1 MGEWIRSAEY
11 QELITQRKTIGKT
24 DNPLN
29 NPLYSSYT
37 IITME
42 PYKSI
47 ICSHLPTMLSIT
59 LHNIGSVCMELIPF
73 LIRYL
78 AEAVECGPDTV
89 GIVVLTNSADN
100 AHIPKIKHYAGLN
113 LFGYFFVL
121 KIFSK
126 SNNNKLPNNR
136 YKKLTKVPTYHGGF

>member
-1 MGEWIRSAEY
+1 M
-11 QELITQRKTIGKT
+11 
-24 DNPLN
+24 
-29 NPLYSSYT
+29 
-37 IITME
+37 
-42 PYKSI
+42 
-47 ICSHLPTMLSIT
+47 
-59 LHNIGSVCMELIPF
+59 
-73 LIRYL
+73 IRYL

-100 AHIPKIKHYAGLN
+100 AHIIPKIKQDAGFN

>member
-1 MGEWIRSAEY
+1 M
-11 QELITQRKTIGKT
+11 
-24 DNPLN
+24 
-29 NPLYSSYT
+29 
-37 IITME
+37 
-42 PYKSI
+42 
-47 ICSHLPTMLSIT
+47 
-59 LHNIGSVCMELIPF
+59 
-73 LIRYL
+73 IRYL

-100 AHIPKIKHYAGLN
+100 AHIPKIKQYAGFN

-136 YKKLTKVPTYHGGF
+136 YNKLTKVPTYHGWLLTGLSRTK